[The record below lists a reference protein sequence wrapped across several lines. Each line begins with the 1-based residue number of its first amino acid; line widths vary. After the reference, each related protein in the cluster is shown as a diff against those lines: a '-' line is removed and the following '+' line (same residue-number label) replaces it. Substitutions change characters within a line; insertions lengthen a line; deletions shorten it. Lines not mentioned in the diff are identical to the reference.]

1 MLRYL
6 IGYDVL
12 KETLKEFIY
21 MPKEMTGNQTSTKEF
36 ISLVNENASQDL
48 EWFFEQYLFKA
59 SLPTLML
66 TRKPYKDKVYV
77 DIWWEE
83 KGFVMPLDIVYDSF
97 DGKRE
102 RKIELNNSPKRIVI
116 PKGSELS
123 IDPNEW
129 ILFELEELN

>member
-1 MLRYL
+1 M
-6 IGYDVL
+6 GS
-12 KETLKEFIY
+12 
-21 MPKEMTGNQTSTKEF
+21 EMC
-36 ISLVNENASQDL
+36 IRDR
-48 EWFFEQYLFKA
+48 YLFKA
-59 SLPTLML
+59 SLPTLKL
-66 TRKPYKDKVYV
+66 TKKPYKDKVYV

-83 KGFVMPLDIVYDSF
+83 EGFVMPLDIVYDSF

-102 RKIELNNSPKRIVI
+102 RKIDLNNSPKRIVI

>member
-1 MLRYL
+1 MVPPKNAFAKNRSGNDVYYKGAFILHMLRYL

-36 ISLVNENASQDL
+36 VSLVSENAGQNL

-59 SLPTLML
+59 SLPTLKL
-66 TRKPYKDKVYV
+66 TKKPYKDKVYV

-83 KGFVMPLDIVYDSF
+83 EVFVMPVSYTHLTLPTI
-97 DGKRE
+97 RE
-102 RKIELNNSPKRIVI
+102 V
-116 PKGSELS
+116 
-123 IDPNEW
+123 
-129 ILFELEELN
+129 